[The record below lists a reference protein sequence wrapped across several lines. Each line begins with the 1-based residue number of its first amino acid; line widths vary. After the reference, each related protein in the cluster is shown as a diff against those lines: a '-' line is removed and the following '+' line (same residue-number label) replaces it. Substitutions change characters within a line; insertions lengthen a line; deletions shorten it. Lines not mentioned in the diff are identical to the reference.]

1 MGRRIRGRRSLCAAV
16 QPRKPEKVSERNSH
30 KPRYWG
36 TSIVLGK
43 AQIVDT
49 GLSPKV
55 YHLRFL
61 WRLAREAFFR
71 LCLLILALRR
81 FFNDPILF
89 GLFLRESLVDHFI
102 ERVFNN
108 SCPGC
113 FQFRDNFAHHMLINH
128 RVNGDP
134 AILGKLVDGGL
145 RRREDFSGVSQ
156 GWPAGYS
163 A

>member
-1 MGRRIRGRRSLCAAV
+1 MGRRIRWGGAACVQQCSHENRS
-16 QPRKPEKVSERNSH
+16 KVSERNSH

-108 SCPGC
+108 SLGPGC

-134 AILGKLVDGGL
+134 AILGKLVDSGIAQGGKI
-145 RRREDFSGVSQ
+145 FQ
-156 GWPAGYS
+156 
-163 A
+163 

>member
-1 MGRRIRGRRSLCAAV
+1 MGGRIRREGAACVQQSSHENRS
-16 QPRKPEKVSERNSH
+16 KVSERNSH

-36 TSIVLGK
+36 ISIELGK

-81 FFNDPILF
+81 FFNDPMLF
-89 GLFLRESLVDHFI
+89 RFFPS
-102 ERVFNN
+102 
-108 SCPGC
+108 
-113 FQFRDNFAHHMLINH
+113 
-128 RVNGDP
+128 
-134 AILGKLVDGGL
+134 
-145 RRREDFSGVSQ
+145 
-156 GWPAGYS
+156 
-163 A
+163 

>member
-1 MGRRIRGRRSLCAAV
+1 MGGWIQWEGAAYVQHCSHDDRS
-16 QPRKPEKVSERNSH
+16 KVSERNSH

-36 TSIVLGK
+36 TSIELGK

-81 FFNDPILF
+81 FFNDPMLF
-89 GLFLRESLVDHFI
+89 RFFPS
-102 ERVFNN
+102 
-108 SCPGC
+108 
-113 FQFRDNFAHHMLINH
+113 
-128 RVNGDP
+128 
-134 AILGKLVDGGL
+134 
-145 RRREDFSGVSQ
+145 
-156 GWPAGYS
+156 
-163 A
+163 

>member
-1 MGRRIRGRRSLCAAV
+1 MGRRIRWGGAACVQQCSHENRS
-16 QPRKPEKVSERNSH
+16 KVSERNSH

-108 SCPGC
+108 SLGPGRGRGNC
-113 FQFRDNFAHHMLINH
+113 
-128 RVNGDP
+128 
-134 AILGKLVDGGL
+134 
-145 RRREDFSGVSQ
+145 
-156 GWPAGYS
+156 
-163 A
+163 